1 MVPPEQRLPQVR
13 QLIEEKGYFT
23 VHAARQVGKTT
34 FFRALAREL
43 LAEGKYTALYASCE
57 VAQAAQGDVDRGI
70 RAVLDALAQAAQIH
84 LPPDLQPPPA
94 DDSIGAENRLF
105 DHLRRWSETASR
117 PLVLFLDEIDALL
130 DAVLISA
137 LRQLRAGYP
146 ERPEHF
152 PHAVA
157 LIGLRDV
164 RDYRIAAGGS
174 AKRLGSSS
182 PFNIKIES
190 LVMSGFSAEEVA
202 GLIRQHEE
210 ATGQLFTPAAKEEI
224 FSLTRGQPW
233 LVNALARLAVRD
245 LVPDRRQ
252 EIGEQTIEQ
261 AKEILIERR
270 DTHID
275 SLLERLREPRVR
287 RVIEPILAGE
297 QLSPEVLNDD
307 LRFVEDLGLLD
318 RGAAGLQ
325 IANPI
330 YREIIPRALTAVMQ
344 RDLPM
349 PRPTYLDDAGRLD
362 WRQLL
367 EDFRLFWLQNSET
380 YLERAPYAEAAAQ
393 LVFMAWLQR
402 IVNGGGAIER
412 EYAVGRGR
420 LDLCVRWPANGPKRQ
435 TFAAELKVWRSG
447 RPDPLE
453 AGLTQLCAYLER
465 LGLGEGTLIIFDQ
478 RRDAPPLPERC
489 QWRKLG
495 HDRFKIDLLRL

>member
-1 MVPPEQRLPQVR
+1 MVPPERRLPQVR

-34 FFRALAREL
+34 FFRSLARSL
-43 LAEGKYTALYASCE
+43 QAEGRYAALHVSLE
-57 VAQAAQGDVDRGI
+57 SAQAALGDVERGI
-70 RAVLDALAQAAQIH
+70 GAVLDAIEQAARIH
-84 LPPDLQPPPA
+84 LPPELRPPA
-94 DDSIGAENRLF
+94 VDAAVGAENRLF
-105 DHLRRWSETASR
+105 NQLSRWSEVLPV

-130 DAVLISA
+130 DGVLIST

-146 ERPEHF
+146 ERPGHF

-164 RDYRIAAGGS
+164 RDYRAAAGAP
-174 AKRLGSSS
+174 AKTLGSSS
-182 PFNIKIES
+182 PFNIKVES
-190 LVMSGFSAEEVA
+190 LVMSGFTEADVA
-202 GLIRQHEE
+202 ALLGQHEME
-210 ATGQLFTPAAKEEI
+210 TGQAFTPAAQELI
-224 FSLTRGQPW
+224 YSLTRGQPW

-245 LVPDRRQ
+245 LVTDRRQ
-252 EIGEQTIEQ
+252 EIGLDTIEK

-307 LRFVEDLGLLD
+307 LVYVEDLGLLD

-330 YREIIPRALTAVMQ
+330 YREIIPRALTSVLQ
-344 RDLPM
+344 RDLPL
-349 PRPTYLDDAGRLD
+349 PRPSYLNDAGRLE
-362 WRQLL
+362 WRLLL
-367 EDFRLFWLQNSET
+367 EDFRLFWLQNSEA
-380 YLERAPYAEAAAQ
+380 YLDRAPYSEAAAQ

-402 IVNGGGAIER
+402 IVNGGGTIER

-420 LDLCVRWPANGPKRQ
+420 LDLCVRWPAAGPHRQ

-447 RPDPLE
+447 RPDPLD
-453 AGLTQLCAYLER
+453 AGCGQLAAYLGR
-465 LGLGEGTLIIFDQ
+465 LGLHQGTLVIFDQ
-478 RRDAPPLPERC
+478 RNDAPPLPERC
-489 QWRKLG
+489 EWRPLACEG
-495 HDRFKIDLLRL
+495 FEIDLLRL